1 MWVQEIEF
9 DISQDPAMCLSEGGF
24 QNVGD
29 TTVAEL
35 RIAAEDEFGA
45 FVEDIIDPDNDG
57 VRIGWKFRTTATY
70 EDSSLGGEFQ
80 LETWIILH
88 DEPPEMKFKYHVI
101 EDTELADVEKF
112 QSIVSDAELVD
123 DPSTIPSTMPV
134 SVQEAMASLGMSAGD
149 AENYDDT
156 DDVDDVDE

>member
-35 RIAAEDEFGA
+35 RLAAEDEFGN

-57 VRIGWKFRTTATY
+57 ARIGWKFRTTAAY
-70 EDSSLGGEFQ
+70 EDASVGGEFQ

-88 DEPPEMKFKYHVI
+88 DDPPEMKFKYHVI
-101 EDTELADVEKF
+101 QDSELADLNKF
-112 QSIVSDAELVD
+112 QDLVNDAELVD
-123 DPSTIPSTMPV
+123 DKAPSVMPV
-134 SVQEAMASLGMSAGD
+134 SVQEAMASLGMSVGD
-149 AENYDDT
+149 VEDSDDN
-156 DDVDDVDE
+156 DGADE

>member
-35 RIAAEDEFGA
+35 RLAAEDEFGSY
-45 FVEDIIDPDNDG
+45 VEDIIDPDSDM
-57 VRIGWKFRTTATY
+57 RIGWKFRTTATY
-70 EDSSLGGEFQ
+70 EDASVGGEFQ

-88 DEPPEMKFKYHVI
+88 DEPPEMKFKYHSI
-101 EDTELADVEKF
+101 QDSELADLQKF

-123 DPSTIPSTMPV
+123 DNAPSVMPV
-134 SVQEAMASLGMSAGD
+134 SVQEAMASLGMSAGEIEESEDID
-149 AENYDDT
+149 ADT
-156 DDVDDVDE
+156 EIE